1 AWIMEYRYRDAS
13 EMKDSGVEWIGN
25 IPKDW
30 TISRIDKEFNVRN
43 EKVSDKEYPPLS
55 VTKQGILP
63 QLENVAKS
71 DNGDNRKKVC
81 VGDFVI
87 NSRADRKGSCGVSI
101 YDGSVSLICNVLTPK
116 KLHPQYVHSLF
127 RNYYFSEEFYRWGS
141 GIVDDLWSTNIEKM
155 KKINIP
161 IPMGEE
167 DEKIANFLD
176 KKTSQFDSIISK
188 KEALIEKL
196 EEAKKSLIS
205 EVVTGKV
212 KVVKS
217 SDGYDL
223 VKRSSDDMKDS
234 GVEWIGEIP
243 KDWEVKRIK
252 QISNVISKGTT
263 PSTIGREIADNGKI
277 RFLKAENIYDGDICL
292 TPQFFIDEET
302 NKILKRSELKEHD
315 VLFVIAGATIG
326 KTAIVKKAHCPAN
339 TNQAISF
346 IRLYNNINYKFV
358 YFWLSSPKLQENMW
372 LYAVQSA
379 QPNLSMENLGNF
391 HIVYPNKEEIDI
403 ITDYIEINTI
413 KICEIM
419 ESIRYQIQKLKEAKQ
434 SLISEAVTGKIEILD

>member
-1 AWIMEYRYRDAS
+1 MEYRYRDAS

-43 EKVSDKEYPPLS
+43 EKVSDKVYPPLS

-63 QLENVAKS
+63 QLDNVAKS

-101 YDGSVSLICNVLTPK
+101 YNGSVSLICNVLTPK
-116 KLHPQYVHSLF
+116 RLHPQYVHSLF

-161 IPMGEE
+161 IPMDKE

-188 KEALIEKL
+188 KEVLIEKL

-212 KVVKS
+212 KVVKTA
-217 SDGYDL
+217 DGYDL
-223 VKRSSDDMKDS
+223 VKRSSDEMKDS
-234 GVEWIGEIP
+234 GVEWLGEIP
-243 KDWEVKRIK
+243 KNWEVNKFKYVAYNTNSKVKTNSVDNYIGLENVESKTGKLLSYGSSKDIESDMSTYFDCNSVLFGKLRPYLAKCIVTETTGICSDEFLVLK
-252 QISNVISKGTT
+252 SKKLLSTVLKYIMLDAYFIDLVNSSTYGAKMPRVNWDFISNM
-263 PSTIGREIADNGKI
+263 KI
-277 RFLKAENIYDGDICL
+277 PVMDMEEQLLIKN
-292 TPQFFIDEET
+292 FIDDRKT
-302 NKILKRSELKEHD
+302 KIDTIINK
-315 VLFVIAGATIG
+315 T
-326 KTAIVKKAHCPAN
+326 
-339 TNQAISF
+339 
-346 IRLYNNINYKFV
+346 
-358 YFWLSSPKLQENMW
+358 KLQ
-372 LYAVQSA
+372 
-379 QPNLSMENLGNF
+379 
-391 HIVYPNKEEIDI
+391 
-403 ITDYIEINTI
+403 IE
-413 KICEIM
+413 
-419 ESIRYQIQKLKEAKQ
+419 KLKEAKQ
-434 SLISEAVTGKIEILD
+434 SLISEAVTGKIEVLN

>member
-1 AWIMEYRYRDAS
+1 MEYRYRDAS

-217 SDGYDL
+217 NGYDL

>member
-1 AWIMEYRYRDAS
+1 MEYRYRDAS

-419 ESIRYQIQKLKEAKQ
+419 E
-434 SLISEAVTGKIEILD
+434 VLDTKYKN

>member
-1 AWIMEYRYRDAS
+1 MEYRYRDAS

-346 IRLYNNINYKFV
+346 IRLY
-358 YFWLSSPKLQENMW
+358 L
-372 LYAVQSA
+372 
-379 QPNLSMENLGNF
+379 
-391 HIVYPNKEEIDI
+391 
-403 ITDYIEINTI
+403 
-413 KICEIM
+413 
-419 ESIRYQIQKLKEAKQ
+419 
-434 SLISEAVTGKIEILD
+434 SLIHI

>member
-1 AWIMEYRYRDAS
+1 MEYRYRDAS

-43 EKVSDKEYPPLS
+43 EKVSDKVYPPLS

-63 QLENVAKS
+63 QLDNVAKS

-101 YDGSVSLICNVLTPK
+101 YNGSVSLICNVLTPK
-116 KLHPQYVHSLF
+116 RLHPQYVHSLF

-161 IPMGEE
+161 IPMDKE

-188 KEALIEKL
+188 KEVLIEKL

-212 KVVKS
+212 KVVKTA
-217 SDGYDL
+217 DGYDL
-223 VKRSSDDMKDS
+223 VKRSSDEMKDS
-234 GVEWIGEIP
+234 GVEWLGEIP
-243 KDWEVKRIK
+243 KNWEVNKFKYVAYNTNSKIK
-252 QISNVISKGTT
+252 TNSVDNYIGLENVESKTGKLLSYGSSKDIESDMSTYFDCNSVLFGKLRPYLAKCIVTETTGICSDEFLVLKSKKLLSTVLKYIMLDAYFIDLVNSSTYGAKMPRVNWDFISNM
-263 PSTIGREIADNGKI
+263 KI
-277 RFLKAENIYDGDICL
+277 PVMDMEEQLLIKN
-292 TPQFFIDEET
+292 FIDDRKT
-302 NKILKRSELKEHD
+302 KIDTIINK
-315 VLFVIAGATIG
+315 T
-326 KTAIVKKAHCPAN
+326 
-339 TNQAISF
+339 
-346 IRLYNNINYKFV
+346 
-358 YFWLSSPKLQENMW
+358 KLQ
-372 LYAVQSA
+372 
-379 QPNLSMENLGNF
+379 
-391 HIVYPNKEEIDI
+391 
-403 ITDYIEINTI
+403 IE
-413 KICEIM
+413 
-419 ESIRYQIQKLKEAKQ
+419 KLKEAKQ
-434 SLISEAVTGKIEILD
+434 SLISEAVTGKIEVLN

>member
-1 AWIMEYRYRDAS
+1 MEYRYRDAS

-243 KDWEVKRIK
+243 KDWEVK
-252 QISNVISKGTT
+252 
-263 PSTIGREIADNGKI
+263 E
-277 RFLKAENIYDGDICL
+277 
-292 TPQFFIDEET
+292 
-302 NKILKRSELKEHD
+302 
-315 VLFVIAGATIG
+315 
-326 KTAIVKKAHCPAN
+326 
-339 TNQAISF
+339 
-346 IRLYNNINYKFV
+346 
-358 YFWLSSPKLQENMW
+358 
-372 LYAVQSA
+372 
-379 QPNLSMENLGNF
+379 
-391 HIVYPNKEEIDI
+391 
-403 ITDYIEINTI
+403 
-413 KICEIM
+413 
-419 ESIRYQIQKLKEAKQ
+419 
-434 SLISEAVTGKIEILD
+434 